1 VYSCENENNDTLSK
15 EERAVQFLIEK
26 RAAINAECIINAM
39 SYKNAKIVALLLMI
53 KGENDEQTNKL
64 RNEVLKKIEECCSE
78 CIRQHKEDIKSE
90 EEDIEI
96 DYDYNKYI
104 IDMSGIMA
112 NLLKNGADIN
122 EVIDDNINLYLIE
135 ELVSSGVD
143 LGTLNSNKKKA
154 LLKRCIDKEFFVLV
168 NYLIENS
175 KDIDKETLTSLKEKL
190 SNAKRDSF
198 FDSEEEE
205 DLD

>member
-1 VYSCENENNDTLSK
+1 MYSCENENNDTLSK